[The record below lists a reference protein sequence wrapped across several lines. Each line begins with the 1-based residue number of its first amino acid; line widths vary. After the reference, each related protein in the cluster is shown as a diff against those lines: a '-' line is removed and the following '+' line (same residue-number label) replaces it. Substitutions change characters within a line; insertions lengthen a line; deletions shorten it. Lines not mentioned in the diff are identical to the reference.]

1 MAFGARNIFPIDTQ
15 PGTAVGVAIPFN
27 NNSVFFST
35 YTTQDAIRNN
45 LLNFFLT
52 NKGEIYLNPNF
63 GANLRIF
70 IFEHITSNNM
80 DSLKE
85 TIQSLISQYF
95 ANIKVDNLNILQSP
109 DTNEITIQLYYTII
123 NTGITDQIQISFT

>member
-1 MAFGARNIFPIDTQ
+1 MAFGAKKIFPIDTK
-15 PGTAVGVAIPFN
+15 PGTAVGVSIPFN

-45 LLNFFLT
+45 LINFFLT
-52 NKGEIYLNPNF
+52 NKGDIYLNPDF

-70 IFEHITSNNM
+70 IFEQISSNSM
-80 DSLKE
+80 DGLKN
-85 TIQSLISQYF
+85 TVQSLISQYF
-95 ANIKVDNLNILQSP
+95 TNIKVDNLNILQSP
-109 DTNEITIQLYYTII
+109 DTNEVTIQLYYTII

>member
-1 MAFGARNIFPIDTQ
+1 MAFGARNIFPIDTR
-15 PGTAVGVAIPFN
+15 PGTAVGVSIPFN

-45 LLNFFLT
+45 LINFFLT
-52 NKGEIYLNPNF
+52 NKGDIYLNPNF

-85 TIQSLISQYF
+85 TVQSLISQYF

-109 DTNEITIQLYYTII
+109 DTNEITVQLYYSII

>member
-1 MAFGARNIFPIDTQ
+1 MAFGAKKIFPIDTR
-15 PGTAVGVAIPFN
+15 PGTAVGVSIPFN

-52 NKGEIYLNPNF
+52 NKGDIYLNPNF

-70 IFEHITSNNM
+70 IFEQISSNSM
-80 DSLKE
+80 DDLKE
-85 TIQSLISQYF
+85 TVQSLISQYF
-95 ANIKVDNLNILQSP
+95 INIKVDNLNILQSP
-109 DTNEITIQLYYTII
+109 DTNEVTIQLYYSII

>member
-1 MAFGARNIFPIDTQ
+1 MAFGAKKIFPIDTR

-52 NKGEIYLNPNF
+52 NKGDIYLNPDF

-70 IFEHITSNNM
+70 IFEQISSNSM
-80 DSLKE
+80 DSLKN
-85 TIQSLISQYF
+85 TVQSLISQYF
-95 ANIKVDNLNILQSP
+95 TNIKVDNLNILQSP
-109 DTNEITIQLYYTII
+109 DTNEVTIQLYYTII

>member
-52 NKGEIYLNPNF
+52 NKGDIYLNPNF

-70 IFEHITSNNM
+70 IFEQISSDSM

-85 TIQSLISQYF
+85 TVQSLISQYF
-95 ANIKVDNLNILQSP
+95 VNIKVDNLNILQSP
-109 DTNEITIQLYYTII
+109 DTNEVTIQLYYTII

>member
-1 MAFGARNIFPIDTQ
+1 MAFGAKKIFPIDTR

-27 NNSVFFST
+27 APNVFFST

-45 LLNFFLT
+45 LINFFLT
-52 NKGEIYLNPNF
+52 NKGDIYLNPNF

-70 IFEHITSNNM
+70 IFEQISSNNM
-80 DSLKE
+80 DDLKE
-85 TIQSLISQYF
+85 TVQSLISQYF
-95 ANIKVDNLNILQSP
+95 INIKVDNLNILQSP
-109 DTNEITIQLYYTII
+109 DTNEVTIQLYYSII